1 VRRHGVSGK
10 LRPIAA
16 PFVAAAPAGTRVRAR
31 LRVSAEDAAVLRAAG
46 SHLGSLAGRDLRAR
60 CQEGRLDA
68 KGRAASRR
76 ERKRQLTA
84 LSSSRWAGSITRT
97 TEDQVRLAER
107 NLGAERATLRSR
119 IKAIEARLPIPTGGR
134 DGKAQGY
141 ATLAERYGKQV
152 RLQAL
157 KVRLHRVDQ
166 QLNAGRVAVV
176 RGGKQLLGTRRCL
189 AEAGLTEA
197 RWRQRW
203 EAERLFLTADGEKDK
218 QLGNETIRW
227 HPGQQWLEVKLPT
240 PLGHLANRPHG
251 RYRLS
256 CPVGFSYRGDEA
268 AAQAESGAI
277 RYDIMV
283 DPVTDRWYLDASW
296 KTAQTPAVPL
306 EELRERPALAVD
318 LNHGHLAAWVVT
330 PDGNAQGGPV
340 TVPVMLAGLP
350 RSQRDGRVRA
360 AISTLIRLAR
370 QHGCPAIAVEDLDF
384 ADARAQGREKAGRRP
399 SRGRRGRG
407 FRRVVAGLPTARFR
421 DRLVQMTHNAGLSVI
436 VADPAYTS
444 RWGAEHWLTPLRE
457 QDSVTTS
464 HHAAAVV
471 IGRRAH
477 GHRARR
483 QAGVT
488 GTDQRT
494 SRRRA
499 TPRAPQAI
507 RADRDG
513 GTRQAPRQPLRRR
526 KTVTADREHPPNQA
540 AHDRSGPPGS
550 QDYLLLSQLGTVL
563 GGA

>member
-1 VRRHGVSGK
+1 VSGK

-46 SHLGSLAGRDLRAR
+46 SHLGSLAGRDLRTR
-60 CQEGRLDA
+60 CREGRLDA

-119 IKAIEARLPIPTGGR
+119 IKTIEARLPIPAGGR
-134 DGKAQGY
+134 AGRAQGY
-141 ATLAERYGKQV
+141 ATPAGRYGKQV
-152 RLQAL
+152 RLQVL
-157 KVRLHRVDQ
+157 KARLHRVDQ
-166 QLNAGRVAVV
+166 QLSAGRVPVV
-176 RGGKQLLGTRRCL
+176 RGGKRLLGTRRRL

-197 RWRQRW
+197 RWRERW

-218 QLGNETIRW
+218 HLGNETIRW
-227 HPGQQWLEVKLPT
+227 HPGGQWLEVKLPA

-256 CPVGFSYRGDEA
+256 CPVEFSYRGDEA

-277 RYDIMV
+277 RYDIMF
-283 DPVTDRWYLDASW
+283 DPVKDRWYLDASW
-296 KTAQTPAVPL
+296 KTAQPPAVPL
-306 EELRERPALAVD
+306 EELRERPVLAVD
-318 LNHGHLAAWVVT
+318 LNHGHLAAWAVT

-340 TVPVMLAGLP
+340 TVPLMLAGLP
-350 RSQRDGRVRA
+350 RSQRDGRMRA

-384 ADARAQGREKAGRRP
+384 ADARAQGRERAGRHP

-421 DRLVQMTHNAGLSVI
+421 DRLAQMTHNAGLSVI
-436 VADPAYTS
+436 AADPAYTGGGPS
-444 RWGAEHWLTPLRE
+444 
-457 QDSVTTS
+457 
-464 HHAAAVV
+464 
-471 IGRRAH
+471 
-477 GHRARR
+477 
-483 QAGVT
+483 T
-488 GTDQRT
+488 G
-494 SRRRA
+494 S
-499 TPRAPQAI
+499 PRCGNKTRSPQAI
-507 RADRDG
+507 M
-513 GTRQAPRQPLRRR
+513 RRR
-526 KTVTADREHPPNQA
+526 W
-540 AHDRSGPPGS
+540 
-550 QDYLLLSQLGTVL
+550 
-563 GGA
+563 